1 MLLHYE
7 YFDTVILAKKQ
18 TKRKVNNETQITKK
32 KLQRAEPVKYIDAA
46 KYTKNCGWSLLL
58 YRHRL

>member
-7 YFDTVILAKKQ
+7 YFDTVVLAKKQ

-32 KLQRAEPVKYIDAA
+32 KL
-46 KYTKNCGWSLLL
+46 
-58 YRHRL
+58 